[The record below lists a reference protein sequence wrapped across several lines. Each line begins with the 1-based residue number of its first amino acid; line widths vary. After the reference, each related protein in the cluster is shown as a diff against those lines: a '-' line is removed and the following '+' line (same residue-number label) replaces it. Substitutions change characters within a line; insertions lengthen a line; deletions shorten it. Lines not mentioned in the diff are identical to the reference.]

1 VAKGK
6 FYQEML
12 IKILHIHFSILVIML
27 FISESFDMCISK
39 NKYFVI

>member
-12 IKILHIHFSILVIML
+12 IKTSHIQFNILVIRL
-27 FISESFDMCISK
+27 FIIKSLDMCISK